1 MTAISI
7 FITIATIIF
16 KIIGSQELCCDS
28 TSYGT
33 FSSWS
38 MCKNAADPNLGSPDT
53 CDTCVAY
60 HCIDWLEVNQEI
72 KYDTVNDNIQLFG

>member
-1 MTAISI
+1 MFIIIS
-7 FITIATIIF
+7 TIIL
-16 KIIGSQELCCDS
+16 KMIDSQELCCDL

-38 MCKNAADPNLGSPDT
+38 MCSNAADPNLGSPNS

-60 HCIDWLEVNQEI
+60 QCIDWLE
-72 KYDTVNDNIQLFG
+72 KLL